1 MRTSR
6 KVLVALGAA
15 VVAPS
20 AAAYRFAI
28 EYRRRA
34 GFPARRPPLETPQA
48 YGLPFEIV
56 AVPSA
61 TGPLPGWF
69 VPAPGGRPAPAIV
82 LVHGWESNRARMLPN
97 ARFLHAAGFA
107 SLLFDVRGHGDN
119 PLETLPISGAEF
131 GADARAAVE
140 VAAARPDVTS
150 VGVLGHSMGA
160 IGAAL
165 AAADDPR
172 IGALVTTATPA
183 DPRRLTRRTF
193 QLAGLTM
200 PGVIA
205 HPLAALTTR
214 VYLRPRGHA
223 PSAVSA
229 TAAVRR
235 YPGPI
240 LIVHGEQDEVVG
252 ADNAVRLERAARRV
266 AGREVEL
273 LILPEGRHRWL
284 YEDPAYRGR
293 IAAFLA
299 RNLAGATEPDR
310 AAARAVAA
318 RVRCPPDTDGSFAAL
333 DRPAAPAPS
342 PAADGPDGPLAGPDD
357 TLNEPDRQLA
367 RPDVTRRDPD
377 PTRS

>member
-1 MRTSR
+1 MRISR
-6 KVLVALGAA
+6 RVFVALGAA

-20 AAAYRFAI
+20 VAAYRFAL

-34 GFPARRPPLETPQA
+34 GLPARRPPLETPAA
-48 YGLPFEIV
+48 YGLAFETV
-56 AVPSA
+56 VVPSDA
-61 TGPLPGWF
+61 GPLPGWF
-69 VPAPGGRPAPAIV
+69 VPARGTRPAPAVV

-107 SLLFDVRGHGDN
+107 TLLFDVRGHGDS
-119 PLETLPISGAEF
+119 PPETLPISGAEF
-131 GADARAAVE
+131 GADARAACG
-140 VAAARPDVTS
+140 VAAARSDVTS

-160 IGAAL
+160 IGAAI

-172 IGALVTTATPA
+172 IAALVMTAAAA

-193 QLAGLTM
+193 QLAGLAM
-200 PGVIA
+200 PGLIA

-214 VYLRPRGHA
+214 VYLRPRGHV

-229 TAAVRR
+229 AVAVTR

-240 LIVHGEQDEVVG
+240 LLVHGAQDEIVG
-252 ADNAVRLERAARRV
+252 PDNAVRLERAARRV

-293 IAAFLA
+293 IAAFLG
-299 RNLAGATEPDR
+299 RNLAGAAAPDR

-318 RVRCPPDTDGSFAAL
+318 RVHRPPDTDGSLSAL
-333 DRPAAPAPS
+333 ERPAAPTPASAGVEPAPN
-342 PAADGPDGPLAGPDD
+342 ALDL
-357 TLNEPDRQLA
+357 
-367 RPDVTRRDPD
+367 V
-377 PTRS
+377 RS